1 MINEIKCPQ
10 CGSNQFTAQKKG
22 FNAGAGSLSGT
33 VGSNNISFTC
43 IACGNTF
50 NPGEGNISENL
61 PGKVDQVII
70 NNIRN
75 KGKLVAIKA
84 YKEFSGVSLAAAK
97 KKVDEVAATY
107 NVQSDNNNSGCAGV
121 LAILIIAVGLLVYMF

>member
-1 MINEIKCPQ
+1 MNNEIKCPK

-22 FNAGAGSLSGT
+22 FNSGVGSLSGT
-33 VGSNNISFTC
+33 IGSNNISFTC

-50 NPGEGNISENL
+50 DPGGENISESL
-61 PGKVDQVII
+61 PGDVDQAII

-75 KGKLVAIKA
+75 SGKLVAVKV
-84 YKEFSGVSLAAAK
+84 YKEFSGLNLAAAK

-107 NVQSDNNNSGCAGV
+107 NVQSGKSNGGCAGV
-121 LAILIIAVGLLVYMF
+121 LVILIIAAAILVYMF